1 MIKKHTI
8 SFFHAYE
15 GLMWALK
22 TQPNYKIHFLLS
34 LFSIIGG
41 FVLKITYFEFLIIIL
56 LVTIGFAIETINT
69 SIEQA
74 ADAID
79 IKWRQ
84 DLKIVKDVAAGA
96 MLIFAAGAFLIA
108 CIIFIPKIALLLFLK

>member
-8 SFFHAYE
+8 SVLHAYE

-22 TQPNYKIHFLLS
+22 TQPNYKIHFFLSLLS
-34 LFSIIGG
+34 VIGG
-41 FVLKITYFEFLIIIL
+41 YVFRIESYEFLIIFL
-56 LVTIGFAIETINT
+56 LITMGFAIETINT

-74 ADAID
+74 TDAID

-84 DLKIVKDVAAGA
+84 DLKIVKDVSAGA
-96 MLIFAAGAFLIA
+96 MLFFAIGAFVIA
-108 CIIFIPKIALLLFLK
+108 CIIFIPKILILLF

>member
-8 SFFHAYE
+8 SFIHAYE
-15 GLMWALK
+15 GLIWALK
-22 TQPNYKIHFLLS
+22 TQPNYKIHFFLS
-34 LFSIIGG
+34 LLSIIGG
-41 FVLKITYFEFLIIIL
+41 YVFKIDHYEFLIVIL
-56 LVTIGFAIETINT
+56 LITIGFAIETINT

-84 DLKIVKDVAAGA
+84 DLKIVKDVSAGA
-96 MLIFAAGAFLIA
+96 MLFFAIGSFIIA
-108 CIIFIPKIALLLFLK
+108 CFIFIPKILALIYY